1 MILTGGTMDAYEAN
15 KRNIALLIPNK
26 FQEGLQ
32 SFITKIVNRPMDSLI
47 LAKKAVRLAS
57 QTMAEEGLVHEAD
70 LYPSLMGK

>member
-1 MILTGGTMDAYEAN
+1 
-15 KRNIALLIPNK
+15 
-26 FQEGLQ
+26 
-32 SFITKIVNRPMDSLI
+32 MDSLI